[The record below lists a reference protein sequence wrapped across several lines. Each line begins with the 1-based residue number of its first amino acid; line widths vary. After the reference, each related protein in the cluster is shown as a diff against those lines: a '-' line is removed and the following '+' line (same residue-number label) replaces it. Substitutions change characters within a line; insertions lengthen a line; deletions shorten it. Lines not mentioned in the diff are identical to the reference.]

1 MNNLSII
8 VDIAKNNGIGKDNQL
23 LYWLPN
29 DLKRLKALTTGHTVI
44 MGRKTFDSLPKGALP
59 NRRNIVLSRQ
69 DGLVCAGAECFTSL
83 EEALAHCNAE
93 EEIFIM
99 GGASVYKEALPL
111 THRLYITLVHDTGK
125 QADAFFPEI
134 DEKVWKET
142 GREDHHTDEKHLY
155 PYSFINYERR

>member
-8 VDIAKNNGIGKDNQL
+8 VAIAKNNGIGKDNQL
-23 LYWLPN
+23 LY
-29 DLKRLKALTTGHTVI
+29 
-44 MGRKTFDSLPKGALP
+44 
-59 NRRNIVLSRQ
+59 NRRNSVLSRHA
-69 DGLVCAGAECFTSL
+69 GLGCAGAECFTSL

-155 PYSFINYERR
+155 PYINPRLPNSK